1 MGIGSACTKFKA
13 PWPQLRLSFVRVVNQ
28 DRAACRGCYWDYS
41 VLYST
46 LTSVA
51 HAKGS
56 GAAAIFSSQ
65 IVGVEDSTIL
75 AVSDDP
81 DHSLERRSFAI
92 QPKSPVETPN
102 CITSSIR
109 DTSAGIDW
117 QVIRSWLEFCSMHH
131 TLRCDVPRGITRGF
145 SVIDCD
151 AHCVVPLP
159 TEDVPYCTLSYAWDS
174 DKGEEITDDG
184 NLPVLPRTIS
194 DALCAVKSLG
204 FKYLWVDR
212 YSVPQDNFPDKHRL
226 IRMMGEIY
234 RNSTLTLIA
243 AAGQGP
249 DHGLPGISPG
259 LRKAEKPL
267 DVGDWTLVHHET
279 NLEEEIKSSRRNSR
293 AWTYQEALLSYRRLV
308 FTESQTYFQCQSMH
322 CLESISI
329 PLSKLHTPGFQ
340 DMISTSLPRI
350 FPSQGVG
357 EDYYRSFYDRITE
370 YTQRELSYH
379 KDALLAFQGVMQEF

>member
-1 MGIGSACTKFKA
+1 MG
-13 PWPQLRLSFVRVVNQ
+13 
-28 DRAACRGCYWDYS
+28 
-41 VLYST
+41 
-46 LTSVA
+46 
-51 HAKGS
+51 
-56 GAAAIFSSQ
+56 
-65 IVGVEDSTIL
+65 
-75 AVSDDP
+75 
-81 DHSLERRSFAI
+81 
-92 QPKSPVETPN
+92 
-102 CITSSIR
+102 
-109 DTSAGIDW
+109 
-117 QVIRSWLEFCSMHH
+117 
-131 TLRCDVPRGITRGF
+131 
-145 SVIDCD
+145 
-151 AHCVVPLP
+151 
-159 TEDVPYCTLSYAWDS
+159 S
-174 DKGEEITDDG
+174 DKGEEIADDG

-204 FKYLWVDR
+204 FKYLWVNR
-212 YSVPQDNFPDKHRL
+212 YCVPQDNFPDKHRL

-234 RNSTLTLIA
+234 RNSTLTLIV

-279 NLEEEIKSSRRNSR
+279 NLEEEIKSSRWNSR

-340 DMISTSLPRI
+340 DMISTSFPRI

-370 YTQRELSYH
+370 YTQRKLSYH
-379 KDALLAFQGVMQEF
+379 KDALLAFQGVMQKFERHDRPIPYLCGLPILEVNYRDFKESKDCVTPLLFSMLWERESNVNDLPAERRREFPSWTWAGWVRSEKAKFSPSLYFGSSELRDLGCSVQVRAQFIDGTVLD